1 MRAQYTDKSVKG
13 YAFGNFCTTLAKL
26 LSKLL
31 FLYCS
36 NNIDNTKNPSQRQS
50 LHALC
55 FFFFS
60 FIKDWSY
67 FCCYCFGNYFLSVIV
82 LVFVGFFF
90 GGGVEGAQGEK
101 EIYGHNDNEKRKTY
115 GLLHQSVHL
124 YILVLTSK
132 IHTL

>member
-1 MRAQYTDKSVKG
+1 MLLGTSAPLLQNY
-13 YAFGNFCTTLAKL
+13 YQNCFFCIVVIILITPKILLRDNHCTLCA
-26 LSKLL
+26 
-31 FLYCS
+31 
-36 NNIDNTKNPSQRQS
+36 
-50 LHALC
+50 
-55 FFFFS
+55 FFFS